1 MWRLFSLDYI
11 RRNRAAC
18 ISIAVTAMIAS
29 FLISA
34 ISGIFYN
41 MWEDENRL
49 IAAEEGDWQGRLRG
63 DLNAEALAVA
73 ESFDN
78 VSRAEL
84 AADQESG
91 EMVLSLWFENPRSVY
106 QDTEQLARL
115 IGGNEEAGGVST
127 QYHYKLLNQY
137 LIFSPEEKENPPQL
151 LFLYLGFLT
160 VVCISLAMM
169 IHSAFAVT
177 MESRMQQLGMMKSVG
192 ATPAQIRTVLLQEAM
207 ALCLFPVLAGI
218 PLGAGSCYWFMRMAG
233 SLAENLGVS
242 RAVGAVF
249 YFPAPVVLLSLA
261 VCLSTVWISA
271 WLPAGRLAGLA
282 PLEAVRGGREAAP
295 VKMRRFRLIVG
306 MFGIEGEL
314 ARESLYARRR
324 AFRTAGISLTLACF
338 VFSAFL
344 NFEVV
349 SYLHTYHTFFE
360 RYQDTWDLLLT
371 LDKRTER
378 EGMAGH
384 GLLEALRGLDGV
396 ESCAEY
402 QKYQAHVRLP
412 ADMVSQELEAL
423 GGPLGL
429 TDTGIVRDG
438 RDYLAQ
444 APLVVL
450 DDASFREYCRESG
463 MELEP
468 WTGPEAGMKLEP
480 GDDLSTGGTRIPVV
494 AVNRIW
500 DNLNSR
506 YKNRQYVPYLKA
518 EDGLELE
525 LAQVTG
531 RAAEA
536 GNAAKTGRAA
546 EDESPDPA
554 PAQDPLKARI
564 LAYSDLPPDLREEYE
579 DFTLVLVAPESGF
592 RNAEAAFGKADRHF
606 NILTESDEVI
616 DGVQAQIEGM
626 MGSAPGWEMENR
638 LNEEAF
644 NEAVRT
650 GYKLVMGILC
660 GTLALVGL
668 SNVFANAL
676 GSISQRKREFAR
688 YLSVGMT
695 PGSVRKVLALE
706 AFYVCAKPV
715 AVSLLLNIPFVAYC
729 LRASLLMP
737 GEYLANLPVLPIGIF
752 VLSIFLAVG
761 TAYWIGGR
769 RILRGDLVGMLR
781 DGTQI

>member
-1 MWRLFSLDYI
+1 
-11 RRNRAAC
+11 
-18 ISIAVTAMIAS
+18 
-29 FLISA
+29 
-34 ISGIFYN
+34 
-41 MWEDENRL
+41 
-49 IAAEEGDWQGRLRG
+49 
-63 DLNAEALAVA
+63 
-73 ESFDN
+73 
-78 VSRAEL
+78 
-84 AADQESG
+84 
-91 EMVLSLWFENPRSVY
+91 
-106 QDTEQLARL
+106 
-115 IGGNEEAGGVST
+115 
-127 QYHYKLLNQY
+127 
-137 LIFSPEEKENPPQL
+137 
-151 LFLYLGFLT
+151 
-160 VVCISLAMM
+160 MM

-177 MESRMQQLGMMKSVG
+177 MESRLQQLGIMKSVG
-192 ATPAQIRTVLLQEAM
+192 AAPAQIRTVLLQEAM

-249 YFPAPVVLLSLA
+249 YFPAPVALLSLS
-261 VCLSTVWISA
+261 VCLFTVWISA
-271 WLPAGRLAGLA
+271 RLPAGRLGRLT
-282 PLEAVRGGREAAP
+282 PLEAVRGGRESAP
-295 VKMRRFRLIVG
+295 GKMRRFRLIAG
-306 MFGIEGEL
+306 LFGIEGEL
-314 ARESLYARRR
+314 ARKSLYARRR

-360 RYQDTWDLLLT
+360 RYKDTWDLLLT
-371 LDKRTER
+371 LDKRAER
-378 EGMAGH
+378 EGMAGY

-396 ESCAEY
+396 ERCAEY
-402 QKYQAHVRLP
+402 RKFQAHIRLP
-412 ADMVSQELEAL
+412 EDTVSGELEAL

-450 DDASFREYCRESG
+450 DDVSFQEYCRESG
-463 MELEP
+463 VELEP
-468 WTGPEAGMKLEP
+468 WVQPEAGVKLEP
-480 GDDLSTGGTRIPVV
+480 GDDLLTGGTGLPVV

-518 EDGLELE
+518 EAGMELE
-525 LAQVTG
+525 LA
-531 RAAEA
+531 
-536 GNAAKTGRAA
+536 
-546 EDESPDPA
+546 PA
-554 PAQDPLKARI
+554 PLKARI
-564 LAYSDLPPDLREEYE
+564 LAYSDLPPNLREEYE
-579 DFTLVLVAPESGF
+579 DFALVLVAPESGF
-592 RNAEAAFGKADRHF
+592 RNVEAAFEKADRHF
-606 NILTESDEVI
+606 NILTDSDQVI

-638 LNEEAF
+638 LSEEAF

-660 GTLALVGL
+660 GILALVGL

-676 GSISQRKREFAR
+676 GSITQRKREFAR

-695 PGSVRKVLALE
+695 PGSVRRVLALE

-729 LRASLLMP
+729 LRASHLMP
-737 GEYLANLPVLPIGIF
+737 GEYLANIPVLPIGIF

>member
-18 ISIAVTAMIAS
+18 ISIAVTALIAS

-63 DLNAEALAVA
+63 DLNGEALAVA

-84 AADQESG
+84 AADRESG

-106 QDTEQLARL
+106 RDTEQLARL
-115 IGGNEEAGGVST
+115 IGGNGGNGWLST
-127 QYHYKLLNQY
+127 QYHHKLLNQY

-160 VVCISLAMM
+160 AICISLAMM

-177 MESRMQQLGMMKSVG
+177 MESRLQQLGIMKSVG
-192 ATPAQIRTVLLQEAM
+192 AAPAQIRTVLLQEAM

-249 YFPAPVVLLSLA
+249 YFPALVALLSLA
-261 VCLSTVWISA
+261 VCLFTVWISA
-271 WLPAGRLAGLA
+271 RLPAGRLGRLT
-282 PLEAVRGGREAAP
+282 PLEAVRGGGESAP
-295 VKMRRFRLIVG
+295 GKMRRFRLIAG
-306 MFGIEGEL
+306 LFGIEGEL
-314 ARESLYARRR
+314 ARKSLYARRR

-360 RYQDTWDLLLT
+360 RYKDTWDLLLT
-371 LDKRTER
+371 LDKRAER
-378 EGMAGH
+378 EGMAGY

-396 ESCAEY
+396 ERCAEY
-402 QKYQAHVRLP
+402 RKFQAHVRLP
-412 ADMVSQELEAL
+412 EDTVSGELEAL

-450 DDASFREYCRESG
+450 DDVSFQEYCRESG
-463 MELEP
+463 VELEP
-468 WTGPEAGMKLEP
+468 WVQPEAGVKLEP
-480 GDDLSTGGTRIPVV
+480 GDDPLTGGTGLPVV

-518 EDGLELE
+518 EAGLELE
-525 LAQVTG
+525 L
-531 RAAEA
+531 EL
-536 GNAAKTGRAA
+536 
-546 EDESPDPA
+546 A
-554 PAQDPLKARI
+554 PAPLKARI
-564 LAYSDLPPDLREEYE
+564 LAYSDLPPNLREEYE

-592 RNAEAAFGKADRHF
+592 RNVEAAFGKADRYF
-606 NILTESDEVI
+606 NILTDSDQVI

-626 MGSAPGWEMENR
+626 MESAPGWEMENR
-638 LNEEAF
+638 LSEEAF

-650 GYKLVMGILC
+650 SYKLVMGILC
-660 GTLALVGL
+660 GILALVGL

-676 GSISQRKREFAR
+676 GSITQRKREFAR

-695 PGSVRKVLALE
+695 PGSVRRVLALE

-729 LRASLLMP
+729 LRASHLMP
-737 GEYLANLPVLPIGIF
+737 GEYLANIPVLPIGIF